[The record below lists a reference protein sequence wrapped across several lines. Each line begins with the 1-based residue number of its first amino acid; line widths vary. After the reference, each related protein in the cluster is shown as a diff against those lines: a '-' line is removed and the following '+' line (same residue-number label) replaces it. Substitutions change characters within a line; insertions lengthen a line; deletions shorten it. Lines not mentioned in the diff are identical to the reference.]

1 MRQSLD
7 VWRALKQLLMLKI
20 QPRGLQDYGQ
30 DLQKQAVK
38 FEFKTVLDQGAKH
51 KVDQSY
57 LRFKLHFALHV
68 GEEWSEARG
77 VKSKRLTS

>member
-1 MRQSLD
+1 
-7 VWRALKQLLMLKI
+7 MLKI

-30 DLQKQAVK
+30 GLQKQAVK
-38 FEFKTVLDQGAKH
+38 FEFKTVLDQGAKQ

-68 GEEWSEARG
+68 GEE
-77 VKSKRLTS
+77 

>member
-1 MRQSLD
+1 
-7 VWRALKQLLMLKI
+7 MLKI

-30 DLQKQAVK
+30 GLQKQAVK

-51 KVDQSY
+51 KVDQNY

-68 GEEWSEARG
+68 GEE
-77 VKSKRLTS
+77 